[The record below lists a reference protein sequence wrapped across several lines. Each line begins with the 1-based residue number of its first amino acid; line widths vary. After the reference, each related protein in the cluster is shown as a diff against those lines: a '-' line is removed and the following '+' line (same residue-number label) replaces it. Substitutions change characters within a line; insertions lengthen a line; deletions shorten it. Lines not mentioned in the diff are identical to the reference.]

1 MCAVVFAVS
10 ITGPVRA
17 AGVQIVRGDRAWAQ
31 WSGASG
37 CVQWFVHVLAERSQ
51 VIDPPGTPAGAS
63 VAWVS
68 IVKADACTGALFE
81 SSTGHALTR
90 GIRFDAGGA
99 SLRATVP
106 LTDAISATTRSVRVE
121 VDWIATDA
129 AEAHWVAHEYGT
141 VRIDATSSEADADG
155 SVVRS
160 TGAVASGDAVA
171 AGIMTFRRTAAG
183 RDV

>member
-1 MCAVVFAVS
+1 VFAVS
-10 ITGPVRA
+10 ITGVARA

-51 VIDPPGTPAGAS
+51 VIDPPGTPAGAA

-68 IVKADACTGALFE
+68 IVKADACSGALFE

-90 GIRFDAGGA
+90 GIRFDPRGASGGA

-106 LTDAISATTRSVRVE
+106 LTDAITATTRSVRVE
-121 VDWIATDA
+121 VDWIVTDA
-129 AEAHWVAHEYGT
+129 AEAHWVAHDYGT
-141 VRIDATSSEADADG
+141 VRIDATSSEADAHG
-155 SVVRS
+155 SVLRS